1 MADKIKFSKGLS
13 SAMGNVAKNPGQFL
27 LQTDTGNL
35 FVDLSSTSRLQVK
48 DSTKLPLSGGTL
60 TGHLTVPSVVSKEA
74 FVLQNDKGTHGILSP
89 SEDGVALTTGG
100 GQTAIE
106 LTEGVIKVSSA
117 VAPGGTIEIWG
128 LADGSTDSAAVN
140 KSQLDAVS
148 AKISKIEGGT
158 TELPYL
164 KKSGGTMTGAI
175 NMGSKKITSLATPT
189 AITDAATKG
198 YVDTVAGG
206 QIDPSTFATKDDLNK
221 KLDKTGGSGET
232 NFSLSVNSSLT
243 LMGGQTMNL
252 KTGTQGSI
260 TVDTK
265 SLVIPTATSTSGETE
280 AVNIKYL
287 LNNFGSKTGI
297 DDGVLA

>member
-48 DSTKLPLSGGTL
+48 DSTKLPLSGGT
-60 TGHLTVPSVVSKEA
+60 
-74 FVLQNDKGTHGILSP
+74 
-89 SEDGVALTTGG
+89 
-100 GQTAIE
+100 
-106 LTEGVIKVSSA
+106 
-117 VAPGGTIEIWG
+117 
-128 LADGSTDSAAVN
+128 
-140 KSQLDAVS
+140 
-148 AKISKIEGGT
+148 
-158 TELPYL
+158 
-164 KKSGGTMTGAI
+164 MTGAI

-189 AITDAATKG
+189 ESTDAATKG

-206 QIDPSTFATKDDLNK
+206 QIDPSTFATKEELNG
-221 KLDKTGGSGET
+221 KLDKRGGSTDLFRLVSTGMIRLT
-232 NFSLSVNSSLT
+232 SNNTVISTGDSTDGFVQINTRSL
-243 LMGGQTMNL
+243 Q
-252 KTGTQGSI
+252 
-260 TVDTK
+260 
-265 SLVIPTATSTSGETE
+265 IPTATSTSGETE